1 MMDFVHADPAG
12 NVLWGGDS
20 GGLWKM
26 VALETVVADII
37 SGSNSAPT
45 SSSSPGPTRCP
56 PASPASSVRSSIE
69 SDSGG
74 NTIREALAPGGTRPE
89 PMTHLRIPPKENDRT
104 TGRIVLL
111 GTTDY
116 PGGLVLDALLRRDG
130 KPVVAGRNR
139 EASGA
144 RPVRAFQLHRR
155 AGRRRIRCALHRFHG

>member
-1 MMDFVHADPAG
+1 MWALCDSVRLELRHLGVGVGSAHPTFFRTPMMDFVHADPAG

-20 GGLWKM
+20 GGLWKI

-74 NTIREALAPGGTRPE
+74 NTIREALALAAPAP
-89 PMTHLRIPPKENDRT
+89 
-104 TGRIVLL
+104 
-111 GTTDY
+111 
-116 PGGLVLDALLRRDG
+116 
-130 KPVVAGRNR
+130 NR
-139 EASGA
+139 
-144 RPVRAFQLHRR
+144 
-155 AGRRRIRCALHRFHG
+155 